1 MLLDEM
7 TVDVDFNGIVIFAF
21 PDLLR
26 YFGGQVSDGQNILKP
41 FTETDLGD
49 RVVDDGVVLP
59 IINIDDGG
67 YLVRFLDEAPSPSP
81 QRVVAFSDAGYVLN
95 VTARLYVA
103 DAAVFW
109 DWETLLGWREVAVA
123 PGSYTVTIEG
133 VAHLGSAGS
142 VERIGYDILLSPV
155 SLPAKRTA
163 RLREDS
169 RVMPLL

>member
-7 TVDVDFNGIVIFAF
+7 TVDVDFNGIVVFAF

-49 RVVDDGVVLP
+49 KVVDDGVVLP

-67 YLVRFLDEAPSPSP
+67 YLVRFLDEAPWSSP
-81 QRVVAFSDAGYVLN
+81 QRIVAFSDAGYVLN
-95 VTARLYVA
+95 VTDRLYVA

-109 DWETLLGWREVAVA
+109 DWEALLGWREVSVA
-123 PGSYTVTIEG
+123 PGTYTVTIEG
-133 VAHLGSAGS
+133 VAHLGPEGS
-142 VERIGYDILLSPV
+142 VDRVGYDIVLKTV
-155 SLPAKRTA
+155 NSLPKRTA
-163 RLREDS
+163 RIREDS
-169 RVMPLL
+169 RVAPLL